1 MKDLTARCSRVAAFR
16 AVMDIGTSCRLSLRR
31 VAVTTTSS
39 TWPLAGV
46 AVCATAVVAP
56 NRLATASTQ
65 RIEPMLP
72 SPADQAVVI
81 SKAGLSAALT
91 MSPPRA
97 RIKPTYARPRRLRAS
112 GLRCGQQPCAGTRY
126 VDQRS
131 LAVAGHFLRSEVPEI
146 ARHRP
151 STEVTDHPAEHLREF
166 QI

>member
-1 MKDLTARCSRVAAFR
+1 MKDLTERCSRVAALR

-31 VAVTTTSS
+31 VAVTTISS
-39 TWPLAGV
+39 TWPPAGV

-56 NRLATASTQ
+56 NRLANASTQ

-72 SPADQAVVI
+72 SPGARGAVI
-81 SKAGLSAALT
+81 SNASLPVCCAINVTAACPDQTRLAA
-91 MSPPRA
+91 A
-97 RIKPTYARPRRLRAS
+97 R
-112 GLRCGQQPCAGTRY
+112 GCGQQLCAGTGY
-126 VDQRS
+126 VDERS
-131 LAVAGHFLRSEVPEI
+131 LTVAGDFLSSEVPEI

>member
-1 MKDLTARCSRVAAFR
+1 MKDLTARCSKVAALS

-31 VAVTTTSS
+31 VAVTTISS

-46 AVCATAVVAP
+46 AVCATAGVAP
-56 NRLATASTQ
+56 NGLATASTQ

-81 SKAGLSAALT
+81 SKASLSAALT

-97 RIKPTYARPRRLRAS
+97 RIKPASLGAAR
-112 GLRCGQQPCAGTRY
+112 GCGQQLCAGTGY
-126 VDQRS
+126 VDERC
-131 LAVAGHFLRSEVPEI
+131 LAVAGDFPGSEVPEI
-146 ARHRP
+146 ARYRP
-151 STEVTDHPAEHLREF
+151 RTEVTDHPAEHLREF